1 MDKELLMKY
10 VEGNCSDQEK
20 VTITDWIDS
29 NPENMREYAAV
40 RKLFDMT
47 IWQTPSP
54 SLIKATENKLFRSVY
69 IKVSRIAA
77 VLILTISL
85 SSLIT
90 YLVLNNN
97 TDLFSSKNNS
107 LIYISAP
114 FGSRAMTILPDG
126 TKVWLNAGSNLK
138 YSTNY
143 NTHTRLVKLEGEGF
157 FDVITNPQKPFIVE
171 TKGISIKAYGTAFN
185 VKAYNEEKE
194 VITTLVRGK
203 VYIEG
208 NDKQNKHFALL
219 MKPQQ
224 SVTVSIDSRNQQNVQ
239 TKLKK
244 GNNPNSE
251 LNTEAESS
259 YELNSSEIKIDS
271 IKTELYTSWK
281 DDHWLF
287 RSEKLENLV
296 RKLERRYDVEII
308 FKDEAIK
315 NYTFSGSLYDESI
328 EQVFEVIKLISPIDY
343 QINHKRIEISSNKFL
358 KAKYEKFKNKISTN

>member
-10 VEGNCSDQEK
+10 VKGNCTDQEK

-29 NPENMREYAAV
+29 SPENMREYAAV

-47 IWQTPSP
+47 IWQTPSQ
-54 SLIKATENKLFRSVY
+54 SSIKVTENKLFRSVY

-90 YLVLNNN
+90 YLVLNNK
-97 TDLFSSKNNS
+97 TDLFSSKNNN

-143 NTHTRLVKLEGEGF
+143 NSHTRIVKLEGEGF
-157 FDVITNPQKPFIVE
+157 FDVITNPKKPFIVE
-171 TKGISIKAYGTAFN
+171 TKGVSIKAYGTAFN
-185 VKAYNEEKE
+185 VKAYKEEKE

-208 NDKQNKHFALL
+208 NDKQNKHFALQ
-219 MKPQQ
+219 MKPRQ
-224 SVTVSIDSRNQQNVQ
+224 SVTVLIDNHNLQNIQ
-239 TKLKK
+239 SNKQID
-244 GNNPNSE
+244 NNFNSE
-251 LNTEAESS
+251 KNIEAD
-259 YELNSSEIKIDS
+259 NSSEFNGSKIKIDS
-271 IKTELYTSWK
+271 VKTELYTSWK
-281 DDHWLF
+281 DNRWLF
-287 RSEKLENLV
+287 RFERLEDLA
-296 RKLERRYDVEII
+296 RKLERRYDVEIV

-315 NYTFSGSLYDESI
+315 NYTFNGSLYDESI
-328 EQVFEVIKLISPIDY
+328 DQVFEAIKLIAPINY
-343 QINHKRIEISSNKFL
+343 SINHKKITLNINNSLEDRYKNLKNNK
-358 KAKYEKFKNKISTN
+358 N